1 MQDQAKRTSAP
12 EVAYERRA
20 RSVLSCVAQGAGAV
34 CMVEALDT
42 EIHDILPWI

>member
-20 RSVLSCVAQGAGAV
+20 RSISSCVAQGAV

-42 EIHDILPWI
+42 EVHDILPWI

>member
-12 EVAYERRA
+12 EVAYDRRA
-20 RSVLSCVAQGAGAV
+20 RSVCSCVAQGAV

-42 EIHDILPWI
+42 EIYGILPWA